1 MTKRQHPIA
10 PPPYHT
16 LVARLVVAGAS
27 DAIAFYKKAFG
38 ATEKLRLADPRLG
51 GAIVCAE
58 LVIGDSLF
66 SVADEAPQWN
76 ARGPRALG
84 GTPIALTLNVEDPDA
99 VAARAVEAGA
109 KIIYPI
115 DDQFYGRREGR
126 IEDPFGHHW
135 VLSAVIEDVSVEEMQ
150 VRMARWWE
158 ETGPSKT

>member
-1 MTKRQHPIA
+1 MTKRQNPIA

-16 LVARLVVAGAS
+16 VVAHLVVAGAS
-27 DAIAFYKKAFG
+27 EAIAFYKKAFG
-38 ATEKLRLADPRLG
+38 ATEKMRLADPKLG

-66 SVADEAPQWN
+66 AVADEAPQWN
-76 ARGPRALG
+76 TRGPKALG
-84 GTPIALTLNVEDPDA
+84 GTPIALSLNVEDPDA

-109 KIIYPI
+109 RIIYPI
-115 DDQFYGRREGR
+115 ADQFYGRRAGR

-135 VLSAVIEDVSVEEMQ
+135 ILSAVIEDVSVEEMQ

-158 ETGPSKT
+158 DKGPSKT